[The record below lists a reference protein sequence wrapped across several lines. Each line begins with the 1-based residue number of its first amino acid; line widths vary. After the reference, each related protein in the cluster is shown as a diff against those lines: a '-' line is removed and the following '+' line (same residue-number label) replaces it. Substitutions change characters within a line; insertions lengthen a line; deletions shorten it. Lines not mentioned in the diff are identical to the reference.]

1 MLNTIILIV
10 AAALLSGL
18 LFFDKQGNR
27 GIALPVKTVLS
38 CFFILTA
45 IVQPHTLPGYYRLI
59 LIGLIF
65 CLGGDV
71 FLALPQKKMFLLGLV
86 SFLVGHIFY
95 VAAFM
100 NVAGMNSF
108 AVVGSLLTI
117 GVSTGV
123 YMWLKPHLGTM
134 KVPVIFYIVVISG
147 MLCSA
152 WAILGESELA
162 KQGRL
167 LVFIGA
173 LSFYVSDL
181 FVARDRFLKNEFLN
195 RLIGLPLYYAGQF
208 MLAFSVGLLHKI

>member
-1 MLNTIILIV
+1 MLNTVILIL
-10 AAALLSGL
+10 AAVLMIALLYVEKL
-18 LFFDKQGNR
+18 NNWKKK
-27 GIALPVKTVLS
+27 LPVKTSLS
-38 CFFILTA
+38 CIFILTA
-45 IVQPHTLPGYYRLI
+45 VVQPHPLPGFYGLI

-86 SFLVGHIFY
+86 SFLVGHVFY

-100 NVAGMNSF
+100 YVAGMNGF

-117 GVSTGV
+117 GVSAGV

-208 MLAFSVGLLHKI
+208 MLAFSVGVLH

>member
-1 MLNTIILIV
+1 MLNTLILIV

-18 LFFDKQGNR
+18 LFFEKQGNTGR
-27 GIALPVKTVLS
+27 VLPVKTVLS
-38 CFFILTA
+38 CLFILTA
-45 IVQPHTLPGYYRLI
+45 IVQAHLLPGYYRLI

-71 FLALPQKKMFLLGLV
+71 FLALPQKKMFLLGLI
-86 SFLVGHIFY
+86 SFLIGHVFY
-95 VAAFM
+95 VAAFL
-100 NVAGMNSF
+100 NVAGMNGF
-108 AVVGSLLTI
+108 AIIGTFLTV
-117 GVSTGV
+117 GVSGGV
-123 YMWLKPHLGTM
+123 YKWLKPHLGTM
-134 KVPVIFYIVVISG
+134 QVPVIFYIVVISG

-181 FVARDRFLKNEFLN
+181 FVARDRFMKSEFLN
-195 RLIGLPLYYAGQF
+195 RLLGLPLYYAGQF
-208 MLAFSVGLLHKI
+208 MLAFSVGFLQ

>member
-1 MLNTIILIV
+1 MLIV

-18 LFFDKQGNR
+18 LFFEKQENTR
-27 GIALPVKTVLS
+27 RVLPVKTVLS
-38 CFFILTA
+38 CFFILA
-45 IVQPHTLPGYYRLI
+45 AVVQTHPLPGYYQLI

-71 FLALPQKKMFLLGLV
+71 FLALPQKKMFLMGLI
-86 SFLVGHIFY
+86 SFLIGHVFY
-95 VAAFM
+95 VAAFVSVANM
-100 NVAGMNSF
+100 NGF
-108 AVVGSLLTI
+108 AAFGTLLTI
-117 GVSTGV
+117 GASAGV
-123 YMWLKPHLGTM
+123 YKWLKPHLGTM

-162 KQGRL
+162 YQGRL

-173 LSFYVSDL
+173 LSFYLSDL

-208 MLAFSVGLLHKI
+208 MLAFSVGVLQ